1 MAETLKKTEEICSY
15 IRAMLEDAINLW
27 GCECS
32 TRRNYS
38 NFENLYVIQEEVM
51 EDDFQQDSGP
61 QASCLQDGRDPA
73 DRNISEYLCLNL
85 HLLVSVLMVFLIVF
99 VAHTDQCLW
108 TGSQS

>member
-1 MAETLKKTEEICSY
+1 MAETLQKTEEICSY

-32 TRRNYS
+32 TRGNYS
-38 NFENLYVIQEEVM
+38 NFKNLYVIQEEVK
-51 EDDFQQDSGP
+51 EEEEFQQDSGP
-61 QASCLQDGRDPA
+61 QASCLQDGRVPS

-99 VAHTDQCLW
+99 VAHTDMPVPVDR
-108 TGSQS
+108 